1 VCCALH
7 RQGIVAFNDYYTQSD
22 LCAANTMLA
31 HEDYWL
37 NSVDSIVEYDG
48 PDFDGTADQSES
60 DLGKSL
66 LRCIYLLHVF
76 KCCLCCVCSICS

>member
-1 VCCALH
+1 MIAFMMC

-37 NSVDSIVEYDG
+37 NSVDSIIEYAG
-48 PDFDGTADQSES
+48 PEFDATADQSES
-60 DLGKSL
+60 DLGKL
-66 LRCIYLLHVF
+66 IYIIRVSYYTF
-76 KCCLCCVCSICS
+76 